1 MQEVNDGRMGILPV
15 LCLEFRRY
23 HVPRSWLKPTKN
35 LIVVFE
41 ELGGNPWKISL
52 VKRMVHTPKVR
63 GQ

>member
-1 MQEVNDGRMGILPV
+1 MGEYRYLPV
-15 LCLEFRRY
+15 LCFEFCRY
-23 HVPRSWLKPTKN
+23 HVRRSWLKPMKN

-52 VKRMVHTPKVR
+52 VKRVAHTPAVH